1 MDYRVKEDSLD
12 EDSMSSSKLSPTEL
26 SKNVDDHEN
35 EENIDPKSTEGQGV
49 LQEPVVE
56 KEMEARPSPRVLIKP
71 RESWVKKVVSK
82 DSIDSKE
89 SISSPEKQIVFP
101 SMTNQNV
108 DNAPVKPSRRKSV
121 PVNQELY

>member
-35 EENIDPKSTEGQGV
+35 EENIDPKSTEGQGM

-56 KEMEARPSPRVLIKP
+56 KEMEAKYGDDGNY
-71 RESWVKKVVSK
+71 SK
-82 DSIDSKE
+82 QD
-89 SISSPEKQIVFP
+89 
-101 SMTNQNV
+101 
-108 DNAPVKPSRRKSV
+108 R
-121 PVNQELY
+121 